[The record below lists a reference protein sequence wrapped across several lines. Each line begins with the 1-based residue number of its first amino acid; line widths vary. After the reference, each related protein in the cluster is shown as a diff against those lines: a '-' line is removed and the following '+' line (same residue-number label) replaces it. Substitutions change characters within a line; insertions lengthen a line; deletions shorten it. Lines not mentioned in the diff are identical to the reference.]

1 MMSKERA
8 SLGFGDDL
16 DDFDPA
22 TWPKTKVTPLKD
34 RPRPDVTKQ
43 AAEAAGFRSREPAAP
58 KVPTPIRR
66 QRRRRTGR
74 NVQLNIKTTPEAVEA
89 FTRIADSHGWGLGE
103 TLERAIE
110 LLDVTPGK
118 IKS

>member
-1 MMSKERA
+1 MSKERP
-8 SLGFGDDL
+8 SLGFGDEL

-22 TWPKTKVTPLKD
+22 AWSKTKVTHSND
-34 RPRPDVTKQ
+34 RPRPDVIQQ
-43 AAEAAGFRSREPAAP
+43 AAEAAGFRSREPGAP
-58 KVPTPIRR
+58 KAPTPVRR

-89 FTRIADSHGWGLGE
+89 FTRIADARGWGLGE

-110 LLDVTPGK
+110 LLEATPGK
-118 IKS
+118 AKL